1 RRAHVTQYEPP
12 AARTSR
18 APAPAPRSGPLT
30 LSPAHA
36 RPRSGQRAH
45 RIPGRKHQRL
55 ALQRGTQ
62 LLGQMLDVD
71 QHLEHVLIE
80 PGVGHG
86 EVPRLTHLVTPT
98 VLHPPTARGAVVHI
112 HTGEQHGVRHGR
124 LLIPDPVLLTE
135 GEFHVVHPGVVI
147 QAGIPHAVV
156 ALHVRPDVAAEPH
169 RLPRHDG
176 LHRRTFSG
184 LDIHVQVPHRV
195 AAHYVAQV
203 FHGEHG

>member
-1 RRAHVTQYEPP
+1 ALRPPRTLTAEQARRARLRAVIGRARRARHASRTTRGAHVTQYEPP

-45 RIPGRKHQRL
+45 RIPGGKHQRL

-80 PGVGHG
+80 PGGGHG
-86 EVPRLTHLVTPT
+86 EVPRLTHLATPT
-98 VLHPPTARGAVVHI
+98 ALHPPTA
-112 HTGEQHGVRHGR
+112 
-124 LLIPDPVLLTE
+124 
-135 GEFHVVHPGVVI
+135 
-147 QAGIPHAVV
+147 
-156 ALHVRPDVAAEPH
+156 
-169 RLPRHDG
+169 
-176 LHRRTFSG
+176 
-184 LDIHVQVPHRV
+184 
-195 AAHYVAQV
+195 
-203 FHGEHG
+203 